1 MKENV
6 VKFLMRLFVVMT
18 LVLACSCEKQTQDDN
33 QSRKEAQGVT
43 LSGTWQGT
51 VTEKGKSTLVE
62 LSLQEKDGKIE
73 GKLTVLGETGG
84 DVDQGMNFTLVQVER
99 SNDRLKF
106 IMPVGG
112 EGDGDNVTFDLR
124 VEGNRLEGTAHE
136 MRKGSKD
143 LPVTFTKK
151 EL

>member
-1 MKENV
+1 MKLLLGILIVTVNV
-6 VKFLMRLFVVMT
+6 
-18 LVLACSCEKQTQDDN
+18 LVCGCEKQTQEDN
-33 QSRKEAQGVT
+33 ESSKEAQGDS
-43 LSGTWQGT
+43 LSGTWQGN

-62 LSLQEKDGKIE
+62 LSLQKKDGKIE

-124 VEGNRLEGTAHE
+124 IEGNRLKGTAHE
-136 MRKGSKD
+136 MHKGSKD

-151 EL
+151 EK